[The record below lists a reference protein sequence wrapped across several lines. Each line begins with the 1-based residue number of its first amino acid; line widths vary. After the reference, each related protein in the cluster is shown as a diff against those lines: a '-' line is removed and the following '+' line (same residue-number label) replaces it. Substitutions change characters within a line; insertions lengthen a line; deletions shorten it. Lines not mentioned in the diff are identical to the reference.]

1 MTTLADRLHARAARF
16 EQRAARTRARAE
28 RAGRRITV
36 GSDAHR
42 DLFCQHFHDTY
53 HEYDPET
60 LPWPELTEVELERL
74 RGVPFWQ
81 EVYHTERRAGAI
93 VDAFAPQVTDPVVHA
108 AVALQGREETR
119 HAKLIRVMIDR
130 YGLDAT
136 EQPLEA
142 FPADLET
149 AFIDFGFGE
158 CLDAFLGF
166 GAFKT
171 ARESRFLPEAM
182 FDIFDVLMFEETRHI
197 VFFINYMAW
206 RQARRGRPAPL
217 RMLSHAWF
225 YARAARRLGGMVGRG
240 QEANDGRDF
249 AVTQANLFLD
259 GFSFRRFVEDCYREN
274 ARRMQAFDPDLLQPR
289 LLPAI
294 ADMAASGLR
303 LWDRARPELRAAMLA
318 SHQRSPDP
326 RPREPVP

>member
-1 MTTLADRLHARAARF
+1 MSIK
-16 EQRAARTRARAE
+16 
-28 RAGRRITV
+28 AG
-36 GSDAHR
+36 SEAHKE
-42 DLFCQHFHDTY
+42 LFCRQFIETHQVF
-53 HEYDPET
+53 DPET
-60 LPWPELTEVELERL
+60 LPWPDLDDASLARL

-93 VDAFAPQVTDPVVHA
+93 VQAFTPQVIDPMVRE
-108 AVALQGREETR
+108 AVALQGVEESR

-130 YGLDAT
+130 YGLEAT

-171 ARESRFLPEAM
+171 ARQSAFLPEGM
-182 FDIFDVLMFEETRHI
+182 FEIFDVLMGEETRHI

-206 RQARRGRPAPL
+206 REKYRGHIALTRA
-217 RMLSHAWF
+217 MKSAWF
-225 YARAARRLGGMVGRG
+225 YGRAARRLFGMVQRG
-240 QEANDGRDF
+240 QDANDGRDF
-249 AVTQANLFLD
+249 AVTQANMFLD
-259 GFSFRRFVEDCYREN
+259 GFSFRRFVEDCCREN
-274 ARRMQAFDPDLLQPR
+274 TRRMGVFDPDLMQPR

-294 ADMAASGLR
+294 AIMAVRGLR
-303 LWDRARPELRAAMLA
+303 LWDRN
-318 SHQRSPDP
+318 
-326 RPREPVP
+326 RPRLPRTA